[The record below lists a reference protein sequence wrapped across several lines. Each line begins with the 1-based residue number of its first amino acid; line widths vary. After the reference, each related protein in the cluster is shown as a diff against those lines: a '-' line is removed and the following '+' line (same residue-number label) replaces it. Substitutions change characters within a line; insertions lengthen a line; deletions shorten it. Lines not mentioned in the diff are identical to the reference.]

1 MFLGVNRS
9 EPFLT
14 TIMECARSNSF
25 KSEEPRSK
33 IRAMYLYTLKSE
45 KKEGG
50 VVLSDSTAKIT
61 VFRNFYE

>member
-33 IRAMYLYTLKSE
+33 IRAMYLYTLKS
-45 KKEGG
+45 
-50 VVLSDSTAKIT
+50 DSTAKIT